1 MMKATEGTDNL
12 PAWLT
17 AVTNIVLALVVLVLG
32 VVAFFASLEL
42 VLLVGAQVIIST
54 NDSLV
59 RGSYALGTLR
69 NLWLIGGGLL
79 TVGFVIGTLDYFF
92 KHWRQ
97 PRARRSF
104 LRMLAVE
111 LAIIGVALLLVASQ

>member
-1 MMKATEGTDNL
+1 MTKATVRADHI

-17 AVTNIVLALVVLVLG
+17 AVINIVLAVVVLALS
-32 VVAFFASLEL
+32 VVTFFATLEL
-42 VLLVGAQVIIST
+42 ALLVGAHVISRT

-69 NLWLIGGGLL
+69 NLWLIGGGVL
-79 TVGFVIGTLDYFF
+79 TMAFVVGTLDYFF

-97 PRARRSF
+97 PRARRIF
-104 LRMLAVE
+104 MTMLAVE
-111 LAIIGVALLLVASQ
+111 LAIIAATAVALG

>member
-1 MMKATEGTDNL
+1 MTKATVRADHI

-17 AVTNIVLALVVLVLG
+17 AVINIVLAVVVLALS
-32 VVAFFASLEL
+32 VVTYFATLEL
-42 VLLVGAQVIIST
+42 ALLVGANVISRT

-69 NLWLIGGGLL
+69 NLWLIGGGVL
-79 TVGFVIGTLDYFF
+79 TMAFVVGTLDYFF

-97 PRARRSF
+97 PRARRIF
-104 LRMLAVE
+104 MTMLAVE
-111 LAIIGVALLLVASQ
+111 LAIIAATAVALG